1 MRSFGTFIGL
11 ASAVTILTAVLDG
24 TALAQSD
31 AVYLVTYVE
40 LMPDAAA
47 AGAALLKRYRGESRT
62 QSGNLRLDVLAE
74 IKRPNRFAIIEVW
87 RDKASRDAHDR
98 SATSA
103 QFSEHLK
110 PLEDAPDDV
119 RTVHA
124 LYLGSSKS
132 ENQPGAIYVVTHID
146 VVPPGKEA
154 CMTALKAMS
163 SDTANDPGSF
173 GYDVLQQDDHS
184 NHFTVVEEWADM
196 KATDAHAM
204 AAHTRAFR
212 EKLIPIKGALY
223 DERFAMGQA
232 TRVWHLRRFPRQP
245 TRCSMSQP
253 NDSKK
258 SATPLEQDNTM
269 IAVIEMGQASWLVA
283 GIVPGLERQPLK
295 KLGSDERALI
305 QLLQRWRNEAVQ
317 AGRTIKRLVVA
328 YEAGRD
334 GFWLARWLRARD
346 IEAYV
351 IHPNSVAVS
360 REHRRAKTDRLDT
373 ELLKRAFLGW
383 LRGEAGHCSMAAIP
397 TIEEEDAR
405 RPNRERENLV
415 GERTRIGN
423 RMKATLARFGI
434 RSFKFTLRHADERL
448 NDVRTAEAAS
458 LPANT
463 HAELRR
469 DLARLRVV
477 RDQIKE
483 IEQQRLQ
490 RIEQAAPSEKGSH
503 AMVRLLARVI
513 GIGVETADML
523 VNEILSRQ
531 LRDRKAIARYA
542 GLTGSPDE
550 SGKRRREKGLSRAG
564 NARVRRGMIQL
575 AWRFLMFQKNSALAQ
590 WYRARTADG
599 RGGARKTMIVAL
611 ARKLLIALWRMV
623 TTGEIPEGI
632 ALRPTV
638 A

>member
-1 MRSFGTFIGL
+1 
-11 ASAVTILTAVLDG
+11 
-24 TALAQSD
+24 
-31 AVYLVTYVE
+31 
-40 LMPDAAA
+40 MPQ
-47 AGAALLKRYRGESRT
+47 L
-62 QSGNLRLDVLAE
+62 N
-74 IKRPNRFAIIEVW
+74 
-87 RDKASRDAHDR
+87 
-98 SATSA
+98 
-103 QFSEHLK
+103 
-110 PLEDAPDDV
+110 
-119 RTVHA
+119 
-124 LYLGSSKS
+124 
-132 ENQPGAIYVVTHID
+132 
-146 VVPPGKEA
+146 
-154 CMTALKAMS
+154 
-163 SDTANDPGSF
+163 DT
-173 GYDVLQQDDHS
+173 
-184 NHFTVVEEWADM
+184 
-196 KATDAHAM
+196 
-204 AAHTRAFR
+204 
-212 EKLIPIKGALY
+212 
-223 DERFAMGQA
+223 
-232 TRVWHLRRFPRQP
+232 
-245 TRCSMSQP
+245 
-253 NDSKK
+253 KK
-258 SATPLEQDNTM
+258 SVSALEQDNTL

-283 GIVPGLERQPLK
+283 GIVPGLARQPLK
-295 KLGSDERALI
+295 KLGADEQALI

-415 GERTRIGN
+415 GERTRIVN

-434 RSFKFTLRHADERL
+434 RSFKFTLRHAAERL
-448 NDVRTAEAAS
+448 NDLRTAEAAS

-477 RDQIKE
+477 GDQIKE

-550 SGKRRREKGLSRAG
+550 SGKRRRDKGLSRAG

-599 RGGARKTMIVAL
+599 RGGARKTKIVAL

-623 TTGEIPEGI
+623 TTGEIPEGVS
-632 ALRPTV
+632 LRPAV